1 MPDLNLENEI
11 ARRRTFAIISHPDAG
26 KTTLT
31 EKLLLCGAAIR
42 EAGAIKKRKGKSF
55 AVSDWM
61 EIERQ
66 RGISVT
72 SSVMSFEFNGYRINI
87 LDTPGHQDFSE
98 DTYRTLI
105 AADSAIMLIDAA
117 KGVEEQTKKLFRVCR
132 MRGIP
137 IFTFINKI
145 DRHCKNPIEL
155 LDELEETLG
164 IASCPVT
171 WPVGA
176 YGEYSG
182 VYNRQLKQ
190 IELFNRLHTSGAEKF
205 TVESLDI
212 NDTKLEQ
219 RIGNEASSI
228 LREELSLLNAAG
240 EPFDLD
246 RIRRGEL
253 TPVFFGSAVKD
264 FGVKS
269 FLEDF
274 IAMAPAPA
282 EKNTTEGT
290 LMPQSQDFSGFVFKI
305 QANMDP
311 KHRDR
316 LAFIRVCSGKYEKD
330 MSIYNA
336 RLGKEVRLPL
346 PQQFMGQDR
355 SFVDDVYAGDII
367 GVFDT
372 GSLHIGDTLCD
383 AKNPFH
389 FDPIPMFPA
398 EHFSILGAGDASK
411 RKQFIKGIEQLVSEG
426 AVQIFRNPDFGTERY
441 ITGVAGSLQLDV
453 LKYRLLLEYGV
464 DVKIEPLKY
473 RLARWIQPQNT
484 KLKLP
489 QYFDET
495 MCVVDA
501 YGRLV
506 VLFEN
511 EWTLKKVR
519 EENAKTEFLDIAP

>member
-1 MPDLNLENEI
+1 
-11 ARRRTFAIISHPDAG
+11 
-26 KTTLT
+26 
-31 EKLLLCGAAIR
+31 
-42 EAGAIKKRKGKSF
+42 
-55 AVSDWM
+55 
-61 EIERQ
+61 
-66 RGISVT
+66 
-72 SSVMSFEFNGYRINI
+72 
-87 LDTPGHQDFSE
+87 
-98 DTYRTLI
+98 
-105 AADSAIMLIDAA
+105 
-117 KGVEEQTKKLFRVCR
+117 
-132 MRGIP
+132 
-137 IFTFINKI
+137 
-145 DRHCKNPIEL
+145 
-155 LDELEETLG
+155 
-164 IASCPVT
+164 
-171 WPVGA
+171 
-176 YGEYSG
+176 
-182 VYNRQLKQ
+182 
-190 IELFNRLHTSGAEKF
+190 
-205 TVESLDI
+205 
-212 NDTKLEQ
+212 
-219 RIGNEASSI
+219 
-228 LREELSLLNAAG
+228 
-240 EPFDLD
+240 
-246 RIRRGEL
+246 
-253 TPVFFGSAVKD
+253 
-264 FGVKS
+264 
-269 FLEDF
+269 
-274 IAMAPAPA
+274 
-282 EKNTTEGT
+282 
-290 LMPQSQDFSGFVFKI
+290 
-305 QANMDP
+305 
-311 KHRDR
+311 
-316 LAFIRVCSGKYEKD
+316 
-330 MSIYNA
+330 
-336 RLGKEVRLPL
+336 
-346 PQQFMGQDR
+346 MGQDR
-355 SFVDDVYAGDII
+355 SFVDDAYAGDII